1 MPSNPTELVDLPFP
15 FVEEWNLPSSLPVE
29 FPTDA
34 EELVA
39 EDEDAEDGGGLEL
52 KFPWSCIERKY
63 FVAACL
69 SCSRSSAVCLLL
81 VTHLNVC
88 ISEVISIS
96 PDFPLNWFGSIWR
109 HITYLHFVLRF
120 WNQVFTWASVIFK
133 FFASVAL
140 SVEAKYF
147 CLWNLF
153 SSSHIWSLEKEVRG
167 FFRFGGVRFW
177 YGWPI
182 LLPATAA
189 NAKGP

>member
-96 PDFPLNWFGSIWR
+96 LDLTFKLIWLYLTSYYLPPFCSAVLKPGFHLSIG
-109 HITYLHFVLRF
+109 HF
-120 WNQVFTWASVIFK
+120 QIF
-133 FFASVAL
+133 
-140 SVEAKYF
+140 
-147 CLWNLF
+147 C
-153 SSSHIWSLEKEVRG
+153 
-167 FFRFGGVRFW
+167 
-177 YGWPI
+177 
-182 LLPATAA
+182 
-189 NAKGP
+189 